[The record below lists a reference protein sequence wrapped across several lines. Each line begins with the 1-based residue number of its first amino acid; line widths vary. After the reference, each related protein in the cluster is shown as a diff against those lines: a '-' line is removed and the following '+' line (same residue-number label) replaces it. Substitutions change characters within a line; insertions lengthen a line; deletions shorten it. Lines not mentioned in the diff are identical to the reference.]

1 MRPDVIVFH
10 AKVLAAPHIAEKLG
24 ARPILAA
31 LQPMLVPTGAFP
43 AAGVPALPL
52 GGWFNRLTYK
62 AVAAGYGAYA
72 GAIDRF
78 RRAALGLSKAP
89 KGMWAMR
96 DAKRAAIPVL
106 HGFSRH
112 VVPHPDD
119 WADHAHVN
127 GYWTPP
133 GDLAD
138 FLAAGPAP
146 VFIGFGSIVGR
157 DLQGLAHTVV
167 SALEKTGQR
176 RVLATGWGGLEPGAV
191 PKTIFILK
199 SAPYSWLFPRMAGV
213 VHHGGAG
220 APAGLRL
227 SALFSAIRG
236 SGARGS
242 MRWAPVRNRLRRNR

>member
-96 DAKRAAIPVL
+96 DAKGLRYRSCTASAAMSFRIRTT
-106 HGFSRH
+106 G
-112 VVPHPDD
+112 
-119 WADHAHVN
+119 HVN

-146 VFIGFGSIVGR
+146 VFIGFGSIAGR

-167 SALEKTGQR
+167 SALEKP
-176 RVLATGWGGLEPGAV
+176 V
-191 PKTIFILK
+191 
-199 SAPYSWLFPRMAGV
+199 SAAF
-213 VHHGGAG
+213 
-220 APAGLRL
+220 
-227 SALFSAIRG
+227 
-236 SGARGS
+236 
-242 MRWAPVRNRLRRNR
+242 